1 MRVMHV
7 ALGGCLKAPP
17 VNFGLTEDTGGHIA
31 YVLGAAQAQA
41 EHPDVA
47 HVDIVT
53 RAFVDPLLGSIYDRA
68 EERVGPRLSILRL
81 RTEERAYLTK
91 EALVNALPHLE
102 RAFLDLLEAMPQKP
116 DVIHA
121 HFADAARLARA
132 AHDRFGMA
140 WVYTPHSLALE
151 KAGGE
156 KDARRV
162 EAERSAIQT
171 AQAIVVSSRDEGE
184 RQVMRYCPDAAGRVH
199 RVSPGVC
206 LLPAQGTRRAEQL
219 IGAFLRNPD
228 KPIVLAVAR
237 PVRKKNLAALV
248 RAFATEPRLRRRA
261 NLVIVPGLRRAISE
275 GPQEQAAVVQE
286 LFDLVDAHDLWGHV
300 ALPRRHDAE
309 DVRALYELAARDGVF
324 ANPALHE
331 PFGLTIVEAAQ
342 AGVPVVATRSGGPAS
357 ILADLGAGQL
367 VDPEDPEALA
377 QALMKSLDDPER
389 GANRR
394 RAQNRARALYRWSAW
409 AQEVQPIYAA
419 LSGAAPVAPRRL
431 RHILASDIDDTLTG
445 DRAAA
450 RRFGDWAAS
459 RADVA
464 FMVATGRSISE
475 ARRVIAAWG
484 LPCPDTMITS
494 VGSEIWRA
502 TGQGGYALCA
512 DYARHVSTGWQGNA
526 VAELVAE
533 LGIESQGAQDQRRWK
548 RSFFGTA
555 EEARLIRASL
565 AARGLAAHVI
575 HSHDRL
581 IDVLPAQA
589 GKSAA
594 LTFEAKRHG
603 LQMADCIAAGDSG
616 NDLDMLRACGR
627 PILPANA
634 RDGIVEALSGRGYL
648 SALPYAAGVLDGLDH
663 VLAVQNA

>member
-1 MRVMHV
+1 MRVMHL

-17 VNFGLTEDTGGHIA
+17 VNYGLTEDTGGHIA
-31 YVLGAAQAQA
+31 FVLGAAQAQA
-41 EHPDVA
+41 AQPEVA

-53 RAFVDPLLGSIYDRA
+53 RAFSDPLLGSGYGRL
-68 EERVGPRLSILRL
+68 EERVGAHLSILRL
-81 RTEERAYLTK
+81 RTKERAYLSK
-91 EALVNALPHLE
+91 EALANALPELE
-102 RAFLDLLEAMPQKP
+102 GAFLDLLEAMVQKP
-116 DVIHA
+116 DVLHA
-121 HFADAARLARA
+121 HFADAARLAHA
-132 AHDRFGMA
+132 AHRRFGIP

-156 KDARRV
+156 NDAHRV
-162 EAERSAIQT
+162 EAERRAIRT
-171 AQAIVVSSRDEGE
+171 AHAIVVSSRDEAE
-184 RQVMRYCPDAAGRVH
+184 RQIMRYCPDAAGRVH
-199 RVSPGVC
+199 RVSPGVS
-206 LLPAQGTRRAEQL
+206 LLPAQGTGRAEQL
-219 IGAFLRNPD
+219 IRPFLRDPA

-237 PVRKKNLAALV
+237 PVRKKNLAMLV
-248 RAFATEPRLRRRA
+248 RAFAAEPRLRRRA
-261 NLVIVPGLRRAISE
+261 NLVIVPGLRRSLCD
-275 GPQEQAAVVQE
+275 GPQEQVAVVQE

-300 ALPRRHDAE
+300 ALPRRHDAQ

-342 AGVPVVATRSGGPAS
+342 AGVPVVATQSGGPAS

-367 VDPEDPEALA
+367 VDPENPAALA
-377 QALMKSLDDPER
+377 RALLKSLDDPDR
-389 GANRR
+389 DSQRL
-394 RAQNRARALYRWSAW
+394 RAQSRARDLYRWSAW
-409 AQEVQPIYAA
+409 AQEVQPIYKA
-419 LSGAAPVAPRRL
+419 LSGADPVAPARV

-450 RRFGDWAAS
+450 RRFGEWARS
-459 RADVA
+459 HADVA
-464 FMVATGRSISE
+464 FMVATGRSVSE

-502 TGQGGYALCA
+502 TGQGAYALCPE
-512 DYARHVSTGWQGNA
+512 YARHVSQDWQAEA
-526 VAELVAE
+526 VARVIAG
-533 LGIESQGAQDQRRWK
+533 LGIESQGPQDQRRWK

-555 EEARLIRASL
+555 EEACRIRAAL

-594 LTFEAKRHG
+594 LRFEAARLG

-648 SALPYAAGVLDGLDH
+648 SRQPFAAGVLDGLDH
-663 VLAVQNA
+663 VLAVRHA